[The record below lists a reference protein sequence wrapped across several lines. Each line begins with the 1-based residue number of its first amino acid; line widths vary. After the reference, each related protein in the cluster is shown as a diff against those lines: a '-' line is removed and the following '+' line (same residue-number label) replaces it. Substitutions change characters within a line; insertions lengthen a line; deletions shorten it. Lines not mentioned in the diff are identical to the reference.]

1 MRYINLY
8 EIAKFINFDHLSP
21 TTFKKF
27 KKRLSAE
34 FELNDGE
41 IFINGISISQ
51 SEMYEIL
58 DSVDRNKNLLNIY
71 KSLYENKELNKFL
84 MGKFN
89 YNEIKRLKYLLSLEN
104 NKTIKFITPYLI
116 NSLSKLYKDA
126 FLDNKIE
133 ILKIEPP
140 ISKYDYEKIYEPIY
154 KILEDKKNELLK
166 FENDAFNL
174 NDVKNIL
181 GDLATLNSLPEY
193 FTKIRNDIA
202 YSIRNLSVN
211 SWNDKEDLELS
222 MDLIDY
228 ALKIKVNSKTK
239 EKFLSD
245 KNELGN
251 IFNEKNE
258 NKRTEKIII
267 IDTILKSPNFFF
279 QKALKILHF
288 IDNLDYSE
296 KNKLAIPIH
305 NLIINYLTKNPN
317 ILKSTINT
325 TMLKIIFKRFS
336 YTFKDDIDTLDK
348 VLSESDYNVK
358 KHGISGAVIGAIL
371 GPIIFDSSDGIFW
384 GGFIGFFLGA
394 MFIAILMVWM
404 EENL

>member
-1 MRYINLY
+1 MKYINVY
-8 EIAKFINFDHLSP
+8 EIANFINFNDLNI

-27 KKRLSAE
+27 KRRLSAE

-358 KHGISGAVIGAIL
+358 KYGISGAVIGAIL

-394 MFIAILMVWM
+394 MFIVILMVWM